1 MTARWAPVASKTEQA
16 KVEPVIRTARTLTQR
31 RLNVDTS
38 RLDGEAAGQANKL
51 RRAVYQYARANGVDD
66 GSVDALLSEALHGSL
81 RVDGRRGQVSGSQY
95 AVLALRVTLRPIFD
109 ALEHWDEAPAAQIL
123 EALNERWRRMA
134 EEARFGLDLADV
146 PHWLRAHAADSDGA
160 EAVAQCIA
168 LDAPE
173 EVRIEFRLAQ
183 AGMQKRVF
191 AANWTV
197 ADDPT
202 EIVLKE
208 FLGEP
213 EQVLIRER
221 RPHPL
226 SMTHPNIIET
236 FMLDNQAPTPQTFL
250 VERRLEVLD
259 DTTRL
264 SGLAERARL
273 LLDISRALAF
283 LADQGLVHGDV
294 KPDNIGVRDGRF
306 VLLDFGIARPAREF
320 IGDMDQTG
328 SLRTRA
334 PEVLLDEQHHTVKS
348 DVWALGATMF
358 NVLVGRFPLFDRGE
372 GPPRGEAER
381 AAFEDTLKRRVRD
394 EWDSR
399 LSGLDDIPHRGVRE
413 IVLKMLDRD
422 PATRPDAAEVL
433 RRALRE
439 LVALVGVQ
447 EGPRF
452 AASSELDALRRYL
465 APDAEQIA
473 LLPDRRRNDLD
484 QRLKVLERALRAQRH
499 YQGAADRVAM
509 VAEIELQDPMHH
521 KDSRVEARLER
532 LARLARG
539 FRTPED
545 QCDLDLLEAVR
556 IQLRLGAPPEHT
568 QHESLLEA
576 LHAALEDAK
585 EATHEDALTDA
596 AVELQRLLPR
606 T

>member
-1 MTARWAPVASKTEQA
+1 MASKTKEPQVA
-16 KVEPVIRTARTLTQR
+16 KAKSVARTLSQR
-31 RLNVDTS
+31 HLNVDTS
-38 RLDGEAAGQANKL
+38 RLPGKAAQQANKL
-51 RRAVYQYARANGVDD
+51 RRAIYEYARRNAVDD
-66 GSVDALLSEALHGSL
+66 DNVDDVLSQALHGSL
-81 RVDGRRGQVSGSQY
+81 RVDGRRQKVGGAQY
-95 AVLALRVTLRPIFD
+95 AVFALRLGLRPIFE
-109 ALEHWDEAPAAQIL
+109 ALEHWDEAPSIQVLA
-123 EALNERWRRMA
+123 ALNERWKSMA
-134 EEARFGLDLADV
+134 EEDRFGLDLADV
-146 PHWLRAHAADSDGA
+146 PRWLYAHAGDADGG
-160 EAVAQCIA
+160 EAVSQCIA

-173 EVRIEFRLAQ
+173 EVRIESRLAQ

-213 EQVLIRER
+213 EQILIRER

-236 FMLDNQAPTPQTFL
+236 FMLDNQAPSPQTFL

-259 DTTRL
+259 DTKRL

-273 LLDISRALAF
+273 LLDIARALAF

-294 KPDNIGVRDGRF
+294 KPDNIGFRDGRF

-320 IGDMDQTG
+320 IGSVDQTG

-334 PEVLLDEQHHTVKS
+334 PELLLEEQHHSMKS

-358 NVLVGRFPLFDRGE
+358 NVLVGRFPLFNPGE
-372 GPPRGEAER
+372 TPPRDEAKRALFER
-381 AAFEDTLKRRVRD
+381 ELKRRIRR

-399 LSGLDDIPHRGVRE
+399 LASLDEVSHRGVRE
-413 IVLKMLDRD
+413 VVQTMLERD
-422 PATRPDAAEVL
+422 PANRPDAAEVL
-433 RRALRE
+433 RRSLRE

-452 AASSELDALRRYL
+452 AARSELDALRRYL

-473 LLPDRRRNDLD
+473 LLPDRRRTDLD
-484 QRLKVLERALRAQRH
+484 QRLRVLERALRAQRH
-499 YQGAADRVAM
+499 YQRAADRLAT
-509 VAEIELQDPMHH
+509 VAEIELQDPIHR
-521 KDSRVEARLER
+521 KDSKSEARLQR
-532 LARLARG
+532 LAHLARS

-545 QCDLDLLEAVR
+545 QRDLDLLAAVR
-556 IQLRLGAPPEHT
+556 LQLRLGEPPEHT
-568 QHESLLEA
+568 QPSTLLDA
-576 LHAALEDAK
+576 LQAALADAK
-585 EATHEDALTDA
+585 KGSHEVALADAS
-596 AVELQRLLPR
+596 VELQRLLPS